1 MHHACRRASKS
12 SGGAVAGNKEV
23 HMNQFKSIRELGKVR
38 NTARNQD
45 SMLVTSRRYHS
56 PDAAN
61 KEEWAAHAMKHDM
74 DRALL
79 RDEDKGLLAQVET
92 QSVPEITE
100 EAIITLWQSIPR
112 QHQANAVFYMNVVT
126 HNKLMDK
133 FRDSPYHLMSSD
145 RTYGFQL
152 LNKPIVFSNDMPCGN
167 HSNEVLIQYG
177 DFGQVE
183 VLQQGTDPVQE
194 HECITFPGTVEVS
207 MDGYAQVRLLDRQA
221 VKGLRVT
228 G

>member
-1 MHHACRRASKS
+1 
-12 SGGAVAGNKEV
+12 
-23 HMNQFKSIRELGKVR
+23 MNQFKSIRELAKVR
-38 NTARNQD
+38 NAARNQD

-56 PDAAN
+56 ENAID
-61 KEEWAAHAMKHDM
+61 KFDWATHSLNYDM
-74 DRALL
+74 NHALL
-79 RDEDKGLLAQVET
+79 RHGEKGLLAQVEA
-92 QSVPEITE
+92 QSVSEITE
-100 EAIITLWQSIPR
+100 EAIIALWLSIPR
-112 QHQANAVFYMNVVT
+112 QYQANAAFYMNVVT
-126 HNKLMDK
+126 HNKLLDK
-133 FRDSPYHLMSSD
+133 FRNSPYHLMSSD

-152 LNKPIVFSNDMPCGN
+152 LNKPIVFSNDMPCG
-167 HSNEVLIQYG
+167 STRNEVAILYG
-177 DFGQVE
+177 DFQQVE

>member
-1 MHHACRRASKS
+1 
-12 SGGAVAGNKEV
+12 
-23 HMNQFKSIRELGKVR
+23 MNQFKSIRELSQVR
-38 NTARNQD
+38 NAARNRD
-45 SMLVTSRRYHS
+45 SVKITSRRFHS

-61 KEEWAAHAMKHDM
+61 KAEWATHVMKYDM
-74 DRALL
+74 NHALL
-79 RDEDKGLLAQVET
+79 RNEEKGLLAQVET

-100 EAIITLWQSIPR
+100 EAIIALWQSVPR

-126 HNKLMDK
+126 HNKLLNK

-152 LNKPIVFSNDMPCGN
+152 LNKPIVFSNDMPCGSS
-167 HSNEVLIQYG
+167 SNEVAILYG
-177 DFGQVE
+177 DFGQVK
-183 VLQQGTDPVQE
+183 VLQQGTDPMQE
-194 HECITFPGTVEVS
+194 YECIDFPGSVEIS